1 MRVTNVWGTLNCL
14 NEPFNKFR
22 QGDSL
27 IRGSLTLI
35 FMLEVLF
42 IIGLVFQ
49 PQNSFWDLIF
59 FAILRIL
66 WDLSFLTEG

>member
-1 MRVTNVWGTLNCL
+1 MWGTLNCL

-35 FMLEVLF
+35 LMLEVLF

-49 PQNSFWDLIF
+49 PKNSFWDLIF
-59 FAILRIL
+59 FFFFLPSYESCGILV
-66 WDLSFLTEG
+66 S